1 MTLGERLALVR
12 KEKGYTQEQLASLIG
27 IAQESLGDTIGV
39 SRGVIFNLEKNKTE
53 PQTIVINAICQ
64 TLKINKDWLLTGN
77 GNMED
82 TSEVAKSAK
91 ILAELYEVAQ
101 TLSEKEQLYLLDT
114 VKSLKQLLN
123 EKNKNNP

>member
-1 MTLGERLALVR
+1 MTTLPK
-12 KEKGYTQEQLASLIG
+12 KE
-27 IAQESLGDTIGV
+27 
-39 SRGVIFNLEKNKTE
+39 TE
-53 PQTIVINAICQ
+53 IP
-64 TLKINKDWLLTGN
+64 
-77 GNMED
+77 E
-82 TSEVAKSAK
+82 SAK